1 LHPHVR
7 QIVSQRLAAQT
18 NETRQSLGAFLDAFD
33 SAEMRNLVTEAV
45 AEERKI
51 PNPETQLV
59 DVTLKLRSQF
69 LDRQITVLTQKVSQ
83 PEISES
89 DKIELLHEQQ
99 KLREQKRA
107 PLSPLPN

>member
-1 LHPHVR
+1 
-7 QIVSQRLAAQT
+7 
-18 NETRQSLGAFLDAFD
+18 
-33 SAEMRNLVTEAV
+33 
-45 AEERKI
+45 
-51 PNPETQLV
+51 
-59 DVTLKLRSQF
+59 LKLRSQF